1 MNVYELLMPVAIL
14 GTFGAGAVLFT
25 RTLTDYFL
33 RRKMVEK
40 GYVNE
45 ENKHLLEKLNSNN
58 KYTNL
63 KWGLIVLFGGIGLV
77 IINYL
82 PRQHDSTLPFGVF
95 AISVA
100 LGFLIY
106 FAIVKNLGDKD

>member
-1 MNVYELLMPVAIL
+1 MNVYEVLLPIAVL
-14 GTFGAGAVLFT
+14 GSFSLGAVFFT
-25 RTLTDYFL
+25 KTLTDYFL

-58 KYTNL
+58 KYSNL
-63 KWGLIVLFGGIGLV
+63 KWGLIVLSGGIGLV

-82 PRQHDSTLPFGVF
+82 PYQRDSTLPFGVF
-95 AISVA
+95 AICVSI
-100 LGFLIY
+100 GFLAY
-106 FAIVKNLGDKD
+106 FLMAKNLQDKD